1 MKYRYLFGVMIA
13 LNIPVGEVVANPNT
27 NASSLLTL
35 NYVNPLDDK
44 QLDSYRGGFKFQN
57 DYIVNIGLSIK
68 TAIDGNVMLNSKI
81 ANLVIQN
88 GNLKNLALSS
98 SEQNQQ
104 EVGLVNVIQ
113 NGGGNHISVDEIS
126 SSYRPEVV
134 SASSIT
140 NIVQNTLDNSVI
152 GLSTIVDVDAQVGS
166 ALQQVRVAKQLEEA
180 VMARFY

>member
-27 NASSLLTL
+27 NADSLLMVGS
-35 NYVNPLDDK
+35 VNPLDDQ
-44 QLDSYRGGFKFQN
+44 QLASYRGGFKFQN

-68 TAIDGNVMLNSKI
+68 TAIDGNVMLNSRI
-81 ANLVIQN
+81 ANLVIKN
-88 GNLKNLALSS
+88 GNLKNLAIT
-98 SEQNQQ
+98 SEQSQQ
-104 EVGLVNVIQ
+104 DVGLVNVIQ

-134 SASSIT
+134 TASSIT